1 MITDGLSTICCD
13 YSSVSDVCVCV
24 CMCSVTRSVQLFVT
38 PGTVALQA
46 PLSMQFSRQEH
57 WSGLPIPSPGDLPDP
72 GTELPSPVSPALQV
86 GALALCLLGTCCS
99 ASFPVPLV
107 SPQASPFLLHWPLP
121 GPVLYTLNSHSWIH
135 AQERNCFTFLVF
147 FCTVLSTLI
156 IYCM

>member
-24 CMCSVTRSVQLFVT
+24 CVCVSALSHTVCPALCDPRDCSP
-38 PGTVALQA
+38 PGSSAHAVLQA
-46 PLSMQFSRQEH
+46 RTLEWVANS
-57 WSGLPIPSPGDLPDP
+57 SPGDLPDP

-107 SPQASPFLLHWPLP
+107 SPQASPFLLH
-121 GPVLYTLNSHSWIH
+121 
-135 AQERNCFTFLVF
+135 
-147 FCTVLSTLI
+147 
-156 IYCM
+156 